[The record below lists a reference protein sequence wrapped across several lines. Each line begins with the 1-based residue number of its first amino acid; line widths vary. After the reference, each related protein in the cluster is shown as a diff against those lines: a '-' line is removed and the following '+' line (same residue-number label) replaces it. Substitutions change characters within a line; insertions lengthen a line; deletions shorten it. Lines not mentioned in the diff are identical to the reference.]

1 MDYRWLN
8 SSNPDESESFK
19 WNFMR
24 DMVKPQ
30 LDIQGPSVGSL
41 LYALNP
47 ETSELGLKQ
56 MDSELNQQL
65 AANESFDKKGQ
76 DALKFME
83 DRVQEDIKRKQLGN
97 VDAGHANSMI
107 SNYITA
113 LQSENPAAI
122 GMAEQQIR
130 QSIPNADYVIK
141 NAQDLAKQ
149 KEVQNLEYAKFDAKL
164 PRGDGWANKEQRDK
178 FNDSLNNANL
188 DAKQKEDLRKQANSI
203 PDQSATTR
211 NAIRTAL
218 NTRNAQ
224 TAVTKATQ
232 KDYDTWYEQN
242 KDRLIGGKMSQATRN
257 AFKRAT
263 GMEAP

>member
-149 KEVQNLEYAKFDAKL
+149 KEVQNLEYAKFDAQL
-164 PRGDGWANKEQRDK
+164 PRGDGWTNKAQRDK
-178 FNDSLNNANL
+178 FNDSLNGANL
-188 DAKQKEDLRKQANSI
+188 DAKQKEELRKQANSI
-203 PDQSATTR
+203 PDQSAASR
-211 NAIRTAL
+211 QAIRTAM
-218 NTRNAQ
+218 NTYNAQ
-224 TAVTKATQ
+224 KATGAVANN
-232 KDYDTWYEQN
+232 DYDNWLVEAKKKYPGQSDTFYKGLYNRERN
-242 KDRLIGGKMSQATRN
+242 RGK
-257 AFKRAT
+257 
-263 GMEAP
+263 

>member
-8 SSNPDESESFK
+8 NGNPDESESFK

-30 LDIQGPSVGSL
+30 MDIQGPGVGSL

-56 MDSELNQQL
+56 MDNELNLQL
-65 AANESFDKKGQ
+65 KANEDFDKRGQ
-76 DALKFME
+76 NALKFME
-83 DRVQEDIKRKQLGN
+83 DRVQEDIKRKQLNN

-113 LQSENPAAI
+113 LQGGNPAAI

-141 NAQDLAKQ
+141 NAQDLAQQ
-149 KEVQNLEYAKFDAKL
+149 KEVQNLEYAKYDALL
-164 PRGDGWANKEQRDK
+164 PRGDGWKDREQR
-178 FNDSLNNANL
+178 NAYNESLNNANL
-188 DAKQKEDLRKQANSI
+188 DAKQKEELRKQANMI
-203 PDQSATTR
+203 PDQSAVARQVVR
-211 NAIRTAL
+211 NAM

-224 TAVTKATQ
+224 NAVTKATQ
-232 KDYDTWYEQN
+232 KDYDNWFEQN
-242 KDRLIGGKMSQATRN
+242 KDRMIGGKYDQSTRES
-257 AFKRAT
+257 FKRAT

>member
-65 AANESFDKKGQ
+65 AANETFDKKGQ

-113 LQSENPAAI
+113 LQSGNPAAI

-164 PRGDGWANKEQRDK
+164 PRGDGWTNKAQRDK

-188 DAKQKEDLRKQANSI
+188 DAKQKEELRKQANSI
-203 PDQSATTR
+203 PDQSAATR
-211 NAIRTAL
+211 NVVRNAL
-218 NTRNAQ
+218 NTDLANKTVAESHAENFETFFKNGGYRNREFA
-224 TAVTKATQ
+224 KE
-232 KDYDTWYEQN
+232 DY
-242 KDRLIGGKMSQATRN
+242 
-257 AFKRAT
+257 KRIY
-263 GMEAP
+263 GVEVQ

>member
-83 DRVQEDIKRKQLGN
+83 DRVEEDIKRKQLGN

-149 KEVQNLEYAKFDAKL
+149 KEVQNLEYAKFDAQL
-164 PRGDGWANKEQRDK
+164 PRGDGWTNKAQRDK
-178 FNDSLNNANL
+178 FNDSLNGANL
-188 DAKQKEDLRKQANSI
+188 DAKQKEELRKQANSI
-203 PDQSATTR
+203 PDQSAAAR
-211 NAIRTAL
+211 QANRTAM
-218 NTRNAQ
+218 NTYNANNTVAQ
-224 TAVTKATQ
+224 ANVE
-232 KDYDTWYEQN
+232 YWNSWYEKN
-242 KDRLIGGKMSQATRN
+242 KHRFRTETAAKQVY
-257 AFKRAT
+257 KRET
-263 GMEAP
+263 GREAP